1 MSVRILKLPQA
12 RYYLRA
18 ARFGIQALAD
28 RRPLGAEFLFMCVGI
43 LASLRTVQFALLN
56 HDSKLSPSHQAA
68 IARWR
73 ARTPIDGPEMGFIK
87 ESRDRILKGGAFAA
101 YATRSESGIGEGENY
116 EITSEDYEAVYYV
129 DGKRRDLIADMWAAA
144 DWCESQLAD
153 LDNEVPGIEFPDED
167 DDIDLAAFEESLREQ
182 GGASQG

>member
-1 MSVRILKLPQA
+1 
-12 RYYLRA
+12 
-18 ARFGIQALAD
+18 
-28 RRPLGAEFLFMCVGI
+28 
-43 LASLRTVQFALLN
+43 
-56 HDSKLSPSHQAA
+56 
-68 IARWR
+68 
-73 ARTPIDGPEMGFIK
+73 MGFIK
-87 ESRDRILKGGAFAA
+87 ESRDRILKGGAFVA

-167 DDIDLAAFEESLREQ
+167 DDIDLAAFEESLKEQ